1 MKTQTATAQRGDF
14 LNLLE
19 PLPPMKQRSQT
30 FNPKNRKWVK
40 RDRLT
45 GRFRWIKK
53 DGDPFKRVATD
64 FELHGDL
71 PPAA

>member
-1 MKTQTATAQRGDF
+1 MTAQTQSGDF

-19 PLPPMKQRSQT
+19 PLPPMQQRSQT

-45 GRFRWIKK
+45 GRFRWIKN
-53 DGDPFKRVATD
+53 DGDPFKRVSMD

>member
-1 MKTQTATAQRGDF
+1 MKAQTQNSG
-14 LNLLE
+14 LLHFPE
-19 PLPPMKQRSQT
+19 PLPPMRQRSQT

-40 RDRLT
+40 RDLLT

-53 DGDPFKRVATD
+53 DGEPFKRVSMD